1 MTPTRID
8 VAVIGGGI
16 SGLYCALHLSRLV
29 TSADR
34 PLHLGGQRLT
44 AAQLQ
49 AVPVHVF
56 ESASTLGGRIE
67 TWTVDFTPGPFGVR
81 TVDHPYAAGAAAE
94 GRAALRDCFRAE
106 FGPMRIEPRDQPL
119 LKDLLDH
126 LGIREPQGGPES
138 EFDLVG
144 FPAYA
149 AEEPTEPKFTLQ
161 GEEAEQSSLLDL
173 LLLAIRRICEL
184 VAEDNQQVP
193 ADGRREAA
201 RYWRQ
206 FLGGSSVRRRY
217 WKGELRD
224 WIMNLDHEDYDH
236 IRRHIRING
245 VHLRDMGFWNLL
257 SEVLS
262 HLAVLRIRD
271 WGSYYH
277 LVSENPNAA
286 EHLIMWLRGIKSTN
300 SLRGIRGGMQLM
312 VAELEKRLTP
322 DRGVQLHTSRT
333 AVALQPV
340 TDEGLAK
347 VRIRFS
353 DGSEVI
359 ARDVILA
366 LPKRPLQKLDLAPLR
381 DDLDA
386 VVGIPLLK
394 VFFVVDQPWWEDNRP
409 ANRFAA
415 DLPTREIHYWKSR
428 DRSKG
433 VIMIYTDRPAL
444 QFWIDYLSDDEAQRQ
459 DRAATWV
466 LDERHARSEDRLPN
480 RRLWRR
486 FVQYARDY
494 EHNDFTADRLL
505 AVGMRDW
512 GKEPYDGAVHVWRP
526 RRRSWEVMSRLVVF
540 GLEDGAR
547 NVHVIGDAYSDYQ
560 GFIEGALRS
569 TARLV
574 SYVVTGETGAEF
586 SDRAFLGDLRLQP

>member
-1 MTPTRID
+1 
-8 VAVIGGGI
+8 VGGGI
-16 SGLYCALHLSRLV
+16 SGLYCALQLSRLIK
-29 TSADR
+29 DDKR
-34 PLHLGGQRLT
+34 PLYLGGTLVP
-44 AAQLQ
+44 AEDLSP
-49 AVPVHVF
+49 VPVHVF
-56 ESASTLGGRIE
+56 EASHSFGGRIE
-67 TWTVDFTPGPFGVR
+67 TWTVDFTPGLSGVR
-81 TVDHPYAAGAAAE
+81 TVENPYARGTGALQTQPASAGSPGE
-94 GRAALRDCFRAE
+94 LFRAE

-119 LKDLLDH
+119 LKDLLEF
-126 LGIREPQGGPES
+126 LGIREPRGGPES
-138 EFDLVG
+138 DFDLTG

-149 AEEPTEPKFTLQ
+149 SEPPLEPKFTLH

-173 LLLAIRRICEL
+173 LLLAIRRVCEL
-184 VAEDNQQVP
+184 VAEDQQQIP
-193 ADGRREAA
+193 ADGRREASG
-201 RYWRQ
+201 YWRQ
-206 FLGGSSVRRRY
+206 FLGAGSVRRRY

-236 IRRHIRING
+236 IRRNVRING
-245 VHLRDMGFWNLL
+245 VYLRDMGFWNVL

-312 VAELEKRLTP
+312 VAEIETRLTP
-322 DRGVQLHTSRT
+322 DRGVQLHANR
-333 AVALQPV
+333 AVVALES
-340 TDEGLAK
+340 TRDEGLPK
-347 VRIRFS
+347 ILLRFS

-359 ARDVILA
+359 ARDVVLA
-366 LPKRPLQKLDLAPLR
+366 LPKRPLEKLNLRPLAA
-381 DDLDA
+381 DLDA

-415 DLPTREIHYWKSR
+415 DLPTREIHYWKSK

-444 QFWIDYLSDDEAQRQ
+444 QFWTDYLPDAEQARQ

-466 LDERHARSEDRLPN
+466 LDEDRARPEERLPN

-526 RRRSWEVMSRLVVF
+526 RRKSWEVMSRLVAF
-540 GLEDGAR
+540 GLENDAR
-547 NVHVIGDAYSDYQ
+547 NLHVIGDAYSDYQ

-569 TARLV
+569 TAYLLCLLV
-574 SYVVTGETGAEF
+574 SGQVSTEF
-586 SDRAFLGDLRLQP
+586 SDRQFLNEMRLHP